1 MSISKKHPFH
11 HQVMEALPAASNF
24 AVTSSASGKRVLL
37 VSLADST
44 ENVVEAPP
52 KRIKL
57 QPMPPLKVNIGD
69 ADDESPRDVGADEI
83 LFPIWHLTDL
93 VTDNDL
99 MDEDDAWLL
108 EYFLS

>member
-1 MSISKKHPFH
+1 
-11 HQVMEALPAASNF
+11 MEALPATSNF

-37 VSLADST
+37 VSLTEST
-44 ENVVEAPP
+44 EDVVEAPP

-57 QPMPPLKVNIGD
+57 QPMPPLK
-69 ADDESPRDVGADEI
+69 I